1 VKVEKENTRLSASDL
16 SNQLACPH
24 LTRLDLAVARGVRL
38 APQWRNPDTW
48 VLQQHGLE
56 HEQNYLKHLEQL
68 GLSIVDLRKVDSEE
82 EAVKETSIAMKGG
95 VDVVAQATL
104 RTGRWLGRADVLRR
118 VNVPSRLGAWSYEAY
133 DCKLAQETK
142 AATILQLSLYSEF
155 LETAQGILPES
166 MHVVPRTK
174 ELVAEVYRVLDFA
187 SYYRQVKSRLEQAV
201 DVDTSLLTYP
211 EPNSHCAV
219 CRWWR
224 ECDACWRKDDHLSLV
239 AGISKLQQKQLLAW
253 NTDTLEKL
261 AVLPLPLQQRP
272 ERGSSEGYIRVR
284 EQARVQATSRREG
297 SPVFELLPVELECGL
312 TQLPEPS
319 PGDFFFDIEGDP
331 FVGHGGLEYLLGLV
345 TFTENGGPVYQ
356 CRWSQNPVE
365 ERNAF
370 EWFVDTVMEAWS
382 RWPALH
388 VYHFAPYEPSA
399 IKRLMGRYASREDAV
414 DRMLRASLFV
424 DLHSIAKQAVRAGVE
439 QYSLK
444 SLEELYAFKRE
455 VPLREAGYAIR
466 VTEHDLE
473 LARLLDVGEKAPR
486 TVEGYNRDDCFSTLE
501 LRNWLEQQRSK
512 LVCEGRDVP
521 RPQSEAA
528 EPSAKVDERQQR
540 VAALR
545 DKLTNDFPV
554 DLEKQSEEQRACWL
568 LANLLEW
575 HRREEKAE
583 WWEFFRLKEL
593 ADEDLLYEKSALAG
607 LKWLERLGIDGK
619 LPVDRYLFDPQET
632 DIRRE
637 EKLHHRGERMGTVF
651 AIDMAARTID
661 IKKTRKTENVHPS
674 SVFSFS
680 HVDSKELADSLF
692 RLGVWV
698 QANGIDSPGAY
709 RAARD
714 LLLRRPPRI
723 GGESEAS
730 GESCGPLIRE
740 GETTLQAAQRIALKL
755 DSSVLPVQ
763 GPPGA
768 GKTYTGAR
776 MICELVRMGKKVGI
790 SALSHKVIR
799 NLLDETVNAARAMN
813 LAGLRCVQK
822 VKERSEAPSPFIHE
836 TEDNAETL
844 KALQAAGGQVVAG
857 TGWLWSRE
865 EFFETVDVLFV
876 DEAGQMSLANVLAVA
891 QAAKSIVLL
900 GDPQQLEQPLQG
912 SHPDG
917 AEVSALEHLLAG
929 VPTVAPDRGLF
940 LEKTWR
946 LHPAICSFTSEL
958 FYQGRLHSR
967 PGLDQQRVHGH
978 PWLSEYGLWFVPMDH
993 EGNQNSS
1000 PEEVER
1006 ISDLVK
1012 SLLTPEVTW
1021 VNHEGSCR
1029 RLALDDVLIITPYNA
1044 QVSDIAGRI
1053 PGARVGT
1060 VDKFQGQEAPV
1071 VIYSLTTSSAEEA
1084 PRGME
1089 FLYSLNRLNVA
1100 TSRARALCILVGS
1113 RRLFGP
1119 ECRSPRQMQLANGWC
1134 RYLETAQVF
1143 ETRDIGAMDAANKLR
1158 TTA

>member
-1 VKVEKENTRLSASDL
+1 MKVEKENIRLSASDL

-24 LTRLDLAVARGVRL
+24 LTRLDLAVAQGERV
-38 APQWRNPDTW
+38 APLWKNPDTW

-56 HEQNYLKHLEQL
+56 HEQNYLNHLEKS
-68 GLSIVDLRKVDSEE
+68 GLPVVDLRTIDSDE
-82 EAVKETSIAMKGG
+82 EAVRETSIAMRGG
-95 VDVVAQATL
+95 AEVISQATL
-104 RTGRWLGRADVLRR
+104 RTGRWLGRADILRR
-118 VNVPSRLGAWSYEAY
+118 VNRPSRLGGWSYEAY

-155 LETAQGILPES
+155 LEAAQGILPEF
-166 MHVVPRTK
+166 MHVVPRTP
-174 ELVAEVYRVLDFA
+174 ELVAEEYRVLDFA
-187 SYYRQVKSRLEQAV
+187 SYFRQVKSRLERAV
-201 DVDTSLLTYP
+201 DMERSLLTYP
-211 EPNSHCAV
+211 EPNPHCAV

-239 AGISKLQQKQLLAW
+239 AGITKLQRKQLLSW
-253 NTDTLEKL
+253 ETDTLEKL
-261 AVLPLPLQQRP
+261 AVLPLPLQKRP
-272 ERGSSEGYIRVR
+272 DRGSPEGYVRVR
-284 EQARVQATSRREG
+284 EQARVQAASRHEG
-297 SPVFELLPVELECGL
+297 LPVFELLPVEPECGL
-312 TQLPEPS
+312 TRLPEPS

-345 TFTENGGPVYQ
+345 TLTEAGHPVYQ
-356 CRWSQNPVE
+356 CRWSQNHAE
-365 ERNAF
+365 ERTAF
-370 EWFVDTVMEAWS
+370 EWFVDSVMEAWS
-382 RWPALH
+382 RYPGLH

-414 DRMLRASLFV
+414 DRMLRASVFV
-424 DLHSIAKQAVRAGVE
+424 DLHSVAKQAVRAGVE

-444 SLEELYAFKRE
+444 SLEALYAFKRE
-455 VPLREAGYAIR
+455 VPLREASYALR

-473 LARLLDVGEKAPR
+473 LARLLDVEKSAPR
-486 TVEGYNRDDCFSTLE
+486 TVEGYNRDDCLSTWE
-501 LRNWLEQQRSK
+501 LRNWLEQQRSG
-512 LVCEGRDVP
+512 LLHEGREVS
-521 RPQSEAA
+521 RPQTQDGQAPAS
-528 EPSAKVDERQQR
+528 VDERQQR

-545 DKLTNDFPV
+545 DKLISGLPV
-554 DLEKQSEEQRACWL
+554 NLEEQSEEQRACWL
-568 LANLLEW
+568 LANLLDW
-575 HRREEKAE
+575 HRREDKAE

-607 LKWLERLGIDGK
+607 LKWMERIGTDGK

-637 EKLHHRGERMGTVF
+637 ETLYDRAQRVGTVF
-651 AIDMAARTID
+651 AIDGAARTID
-661 IKKTRKTENVHPS
+661 IKKTRKTENTHPS

-680 HVDSKELADSLF
+680 QVDSKTLAESLF

-698 QANGIDSPGAY
+698 QENEIGSPGAY

-714 LLLRRPPRI
+714 LILRRSPRI
-723 GGESEAS
+723 R
-730 GESCGPLIRE
+730 GESCGDLVHA
-740 GETTLQAAQRIALKL
+740 GETTLQAGQRIALAL

-776 MICELVRMGKKVGI
+776 MICELVRKGKKVGI

-799 NLLDETVNAARAMN
+799 NLLNETVNAAREMN
-813 LAGLRCVQK
+813 LAGLRCIQK
-822 VKERSEAPSPFIHE
+822 VNEKSEVPSPVIHE
-836 TEDNAETL
+836 TKDNQE
-844 KALQAAGGQVVAG
+844 ALQALQSAGGQVVAG

-891 QAAKSIVLL
+891 QAAKSVVLL
-900 GDPQQLEQPLQG
+900 GDPQQLEQPLKG

-917 AEVSALEHLLAG
+917 AELSALEHLLAG

-978 PWLSEYGLWFVPMDH
+978 PWLGECGLWFVPVDH
-993 EGNQNSS
+993 EGNQNAS
-1000 PEEVER
+1000 PEEVDR
-1006 ISDLVK
+1006 INDLVK
-1012 SLLTPEVTW
+1012 SLLMPEVTW
-1021 VNHEGSCR
+1021 INHEGSSR
-1029 RLALDDVLIITPYNA
+1029 HLELDDILIITPYNA
-1044 QVSDIAGRI
+1044 QVSDIANRI
-1053 PGARVGT
+1053 PGARAGT

-1071 VIYSLTTSSAEEA
+1071 VIYSLTTSSTEEA

-1113 RRLFGP
+1113 RRLFEP
-1119 ECRSPRQMQLANGWC
+1119 ECRSPRQMKLANAWC
-1134 RYLETAQVF
+1134 RYLETAQIF
-1143 ETRDIGAMDAANKLR
+1143 ETKGMEEMDTARKLR